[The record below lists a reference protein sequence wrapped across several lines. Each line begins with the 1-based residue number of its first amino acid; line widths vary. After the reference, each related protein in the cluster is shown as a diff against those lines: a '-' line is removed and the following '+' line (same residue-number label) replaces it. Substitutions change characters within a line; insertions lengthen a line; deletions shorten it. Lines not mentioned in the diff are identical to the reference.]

1 VITRIG
7 RPLVSAATLTF
18 GAGTVALALLVDHAP
33 AAGVALVLAPA
44 LFVMGAGSGAIITPN
59 QALTLMEVDPA
70 IGSTAGGML
79 QTRNASASPWARRWI
94 GAVLLR
100 QPGHFRRKAA
110 RYRDALDSA
119 VVAALGFVAL
129 AATVGVVDLAR
140 TRRRT
145 RAGARAH
152 ASPIDD
158 ASNKLC
164 A

>member
-1 VITRIG
+1 V
-7 RPLVSAATLTF
+7 VAATLTF

-33 AAGVALVLAPA
+33 AAGVALVLVPA
-44 LFVMGAGSGAIITPN
+44 LFVIGAGSGAIITPN

-70 IGSTAGGML
+70 IGSTAGGVL
-79 QTRNASASPWARRWI
+79 QTAQRIGIAVGQAVI
-94 GAVLLR
+94 GAVIFASL
-100 QPGHFRRKAA
+100 GTYGANAA

-145 RAGARAH
+145 REGAAR
-152 ASPIDD
+152 PPQPDR
-158 ASNKLC
+158 
-164 A
+164 